1 MVSFALANIFCA
13 ENLRFRKDFSV
24 RVEVFMIVVVDE
36 PEMEAKE
43 EEEEAGFAFK
53 DIYIRQ
59 I

>member
-1 MVSFALANIFCA
+1 
-13 ENLRFRKDFSV
+13 
-24 RVEVFMIVVVDE
+24 MIVVVDE

-43 EEEEAGFAFK
+43 EEEAGFAFK